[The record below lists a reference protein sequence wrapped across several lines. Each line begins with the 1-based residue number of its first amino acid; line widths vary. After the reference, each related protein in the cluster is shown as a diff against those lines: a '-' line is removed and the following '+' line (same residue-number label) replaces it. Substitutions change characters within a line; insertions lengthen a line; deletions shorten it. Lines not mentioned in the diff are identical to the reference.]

1 MESGTTELTRL
12 PGLEVPE
19 VPVPQA
25 SGERGRWIERG
36 PSGKLMLFSGRSNP
50 ELSERIAELLNISL
64 GEVELET
71 FANGETY
78 CRYCESIR
86 GADVFLI
93 QSCHGLH
100 SNDHL
105 MELMIMIQA
114 AKLASANRITA
125 VMPWYPYSRQD
136 KKSAPREPITAKLVA
151 DMLVAAGVDRI
162 LTMDLHAG
170 QIQGFV
176 SIPVDHM
183 TALPLFAQYYRDKG
197 LHGDDV
203 VAVSPDPGRAKMA
216 RKFGEM
222 LEADLAI
229 MNKTRPARDSAAV
242 TEVIG
247 RVKGKVAIMT
257 DDIIVTGGTLIAG
270 AQALKDA
277 GATEVYACATHALI
291 PESAFE
297 KLGQSQLKEIVV
309 TDTVPINPLLSARQ
323 LPRAAHGLDP
333 PRGHDQER
341 LLGRVRLGD
350 LRRRKPALLAFSPSR
365 AGSRCG
371 CYPFATPRLDGSP
384 SAPPR
389 FPRRRRVTQCEPLSP
404 VPGVP
409 PVPRGTAGTRGTAES
424 KYPNHRSRPAHRPTS
439 AGTSSFAFSWSIPSA
454 SAIAFGVAGP
464 AARR

>member
-1 MESGTTELTRL
+1 MFELREWRLTAMLRVPSRGGATRKATVESGTTELTRL

-19 VPVPQA
+19 VPIPQA

-36 PSGKLMLFSGRSNP
+36 PSGKLMLFS
-50 ELSERIAELLNISL
+50 
-64 GEVELET
+64 
-71 FANGETY
+71 ANGETY

-151 DMLVAAGVDRI
+151 DMLLAAGVDRI

-277 GATEVYACATHALI
+277 GATEVYSCATHALI

-297 KLGQSQLKEIVV
+297 KLGQSQLKEIAV
-309 TDTVPINPLLSARQ
+309 TDTVPINPLLRPDNFPEPLTVSI
-323 LPRAAHGLDP
+323 
-333 PRGHDQER
+333 
-341 LLGRVRLGD
+341 
-350 LRRRKPALLAFSPSR
+350 LLADTIKNVFS
-365 AGSRCG
+365 
-371 CYPFATPRLDGSP
+371 D
-384 SAPPR
+384 
-389 FPRRRRVTQCEPLSP
+389 
-404 VPGVP
+404 
-409 PVPRGTAGTRGTAES
+409 ES
-424 KYPNHRSRPAHRPTS
+424 V
-439 AGTSSFAFSWSIPSA
+439 
-454 SAIAFGVAGP
+454 SAIFAGENQLF
-464 AARR
+464 